1 MLNINLPVLQHQYIR
16 LYNTEEEY
24 NNDKTRPQEICYSD
38 IKDNNITEDDAKEYQ
53 YSIRTTNND
62 NLIKGKYYDT
72 DDIRLDAGLEI
83 VWGYF
88 GWRWTDFELN
98 GEILKGGNF
107 VQSRAMN
114 TVKYIVDSNRLQ
126 HINDFLKYV
135 PNVKKIEEFD
145 ISTIKSASYLCN
157 IEDRTMAFTVPA
169 FLFNLNNIINTND
182 TLFYFNS
189 SNVNIIC
196 EAEILQLHNIVV
208 LNHPIFNAGNSGIKG
223 ITKIEFGKLTNWIDE
238 INYVLYPCTKN
249 IINKQLTSEI
259 EKAIVNNTDIISG
272 IENVVFNYDND
283 DNVIKYP
290 IYANS
295 ITNIKPINF
304 VDNKWNGYF
313 NFLNGIGD
321 YELNID
327 LSVPLHTYRYF
338 FNCYFSIQGNIYITV
353 KNITPENKCYVKS
366 QNFYLIYKS
375 DYNINDAI
383 IQKFDIGEQDDNNK
397 TYLNYNSDNLFEFEN
412 SYPTLH
418 IVSTFNNFLFNF
430 TKASIDLYIKYIN
443 TSVINLYYKNGAN
456 NNINIDITIETD
468 NQDISSNTINFVNQD
483 FLYNTF
489 SLNCPHLNNNKPL
502 YVYANYITL
511 RNLSNDI
518 IIKDGIYAN
527 IYTNSD
533 NVTIDCNLSNNT
545 SSINNNVKN
554 IIFGENCVSVWYFEI
569 TVLNIE
575 TITITNTMYYENLKI
590 DKITD
595 ITKKDIFYNMI
606 YTKCD
611 NRSKTLYINTVL
623 YNSYTDEERN
633 NIISKWESINIIT
646 NG

>member
-24 NNDKTRPQEICYSD
+24 NNDNTRPQEICYSD
-38 IKDNNITEDDAKEYQ
+38 IKDNDITENDAKEYQ
-53 YSIRTTNND
+53 YSIRITNND

-83 VWGYF
+83 IWGYF
-88 GWRWTDFELN
+88 GWQWTDFEIN
-98 GEILKGGNF
+98 GETLKGGNF
-107 VQSRAMN
+107 VQSRVMN
-114 TVKYIVDSNRLQ
+114 TVKHIVDSNRLQ

-157 IEDRTMAFTVPA
+157 ITDRTMAFTVPA

-189 SNVNIIC
+189 SNNNIIC

-208 LNHPIFNAGNSGIKG
+208 LNHPIFNAGNSNIKG
-223 ITKIEFGKLTNWIDE
+223 ITKIEFEKLTNWINE
-238 INYVLYPCTKN
+238 INYVLLLCAKN
-249 IINKQLTSEI
+249 IVDKQLSLGI
-259 EKAIVNNTDIISG
+259 EKAIINNTDIISG
-272 IENVVFNYDND
+272 IENVIFNYDND
-283 DNVIKYP
+283 DNVIKYY

-313 NFLNGIGD
+313 YFITGTGD
-321 YELNID
+321 CELNID
-327 LSVPLHTYRYF
+327 LSVPLHTYMYF
-338 FNCYFSIQGNIYITV
+338 LYCYANIIGNIYIAV
-353 KNITPENKCYVKS
+353 KNITPENKSCVKF
-366 QNFYLIYKS
+366 QEFYLIYKS
-375 DYNINDAI
+375 DNDIDAGI
-383 IQKFDIGEQDDNNK
+383 IQKFDIGEQNDDNK

-412 SYPTLH
+412 SYPILYIT
-418 IVSTFNNFLFNF
+418 STFNNFLFNF

-443 TSVINLYYKNGAN
+443 TSVINLYYKNGVN
-456 NNINIDITIETD
+456 NNINIDITIETN
-468 NQDISSNTINFVNQD
+468 NQDINSNTINFVNQD

-489 SLNCPHLNNNKPL
+489 TLNCLHLNNNEPL

-511 RNLSNDI
+511 RNFSNDI
-518 IIKDGIYAN
+518 IIKSGITAN
-527 IYTNSD
+527 IYTNSN
-533 NVTIDCNLSNNT
+533 NVTIDYNLINGA
-545 SSINNNVKN
+545 SINDNVKN
-554 IIFGENCVSVWYFEI
+554 IILGENCTYLWSLEI

-575 TITITNTMYYENLKI
+575 NIIITNTTGYYALEI

-595 ITKKDIFYNMI
+595 IAKKDIFYNMI
-606 YTKCD
+606 YTKCK
-611 NRSKTLYINTVL
+611 NESKTLYINAIL
-623 YNSYTDEERN
+623 YNSYTDEEKN
-633 NIISKWESINIIT
+633 NIISKWDSINVIT
-646 NG
+646 ND

>member
-24 NNDKTRPQEICYSD
+24 NNDDTRPQEVCYSN
-38 IKDNNITEDDAKEYQ
+38 IKDNTVIEDDAKEYQ

-62 NLIKGKYYDT
+62 NKIKGKYYDT

-83 VWGYF
+83 IWGYF
-88 GWRWTDFELN
+88 GWQWVDFELN

-107 VQSRAMN
+107 VQSRLIN

-126 HINDFLKYV
+126 HINNFLKYV

-145 ISTIKSASYLCN
+145 ISNIKSASYLCN
-157 IEDRTMAFTVPA
+157 IEDRNMNFTVPA
-169 FLFNLNNIINTND
+169 FLFNLNNLINTND
-182 TLFYFNS
+182 TLFYFNYR
-189 SNVNIIC
+189 NNNIIC
-196 EAEILQLHNIVV
+196 EAEILQLHNISI
-208 LNHPIFNAGNSGIKG
+208 LNYPIFNAENSNIKG
-223 ITKIEFGKLTNWIDE
+223 ITKVEFGKLTNWIKE
-238 INYVLYPCTKN
+238 INYVLLCCFKN
-249 IINKQLTSEI
+249 TINKQLTSGI

-272 IENVVFNYDND
+272 IENVIFDYNND
-283 DNVIKYP
+283 TNAIRYYIYP
-290 IYANS
+290 NS
-295 ITNIKPINF
+295 ITNINPINF
-304 VDNKWNGYF
+304 IDNKWNGYF
-313 NFLNGIGD
+313 YFEYGTGNC
-321 YELNID
+321 ELNID
-327 LSVPLHTYRYF
+327 LSVPLYTYRYF
-338 FNCYFSIQGNIYITV
+338 LYCYKNIIGNIYITV
-353 KNITPENKCYVKS
+353 KNITSENKCYVNYKD
-366 QNFYLIYKS
+366 FYLIYKT
-375 DYNINDAI
+375 DDNIDKGI
-383 IQKFDIGEQDDNNK
+383 IQKFDIGEQNDDNR

-412 SYPTLH
+412 SYPTLY
-418 IVSTFNNFLFNF
+418 ITSTFNNFLFNF
-430 TKASIDLYIKYIN
+430 IKASIDLYIKYIN
-443 TSVINLYYKNGAN
+443 TSIINLYYKNGVN

-468 NQDISSNTINFVNQD
+468 NQDNNSNTINFVNQD

-489 SLNCPHLNNNKPL
+489 NLNCPHLNNNEPL

-511 RNLSNDI
+511 RNFSNDI

-533 NVTIDCNLSNNT
+533 NVTIDCNLSNNV
-545 SSINNNVKN
+545 SSINNNIKN
-554 IIFGENCVSVWYFEI
+554 IIFGENCVSAWYLEI

-575 TITITNTMYYENLKI
+575 TITITNAIYYQNLKI

-611 NRSKTLYINTVL
+611 NRSKTLYINTIL

-633 NIISKWESINIIT
+633 NIVSKWESINIIT

>member
-24 NNDKTRPQEICYSD
+24 NTDNTRPQEICYSD
-38 IKDNNITEDDAKEYQ
+38 IKDNNVTEDDAKEYQ

-208 LNHPIFNAGNSGIKG
+208 LNHPIFNSGNSNIKG
-223 ITKIEFGKLTNWIDE
+223 ITKIEFGKLTNWIDG
-238 INYVLYPCTKN
+238 INNVLVACTHN
-249 IINKQLTSEI
+249 IVNKQLTTGI

-283 DNVIKYP
+283 DDVIEYP

-313 NFLNGIGD
+313 DFKSGTGN

-327 LSVPLHTYRYF
+327 LSVPLHTYMYF
-338 FNCYFSIQGNIYITV
+338 LYCYANIIGNIYIAV
-353 KNITPENKCYVKS
+353 KNITPENKSHVKS
-366 QNFYLIYKS
+366 QKFYLIYKL
-375 DYNINDAI
+375 DNAIDEGI
-383 IQKFDIGEQDDNNK
+383 IQKFDIGEQNDNNK

-412 SYPTLH
+412 SHPTLY
-418 IVSTFNNFLFNF
+418 ITSTFNNFLFNF

-443 TSVINLYYKNGAN
+443 TSVINLYYKNGIN

-468 NQDISSNTINFVNQD
+468 NQDINSNTINFVNQD

-533 NVTIDCNLSNNT
+533 NVTIDCNLSNNA

-575 TITITNTMYYENLKI
+575 TITITNTIYYENLKI

-646 NG
+646 ND

>member
-24 NNDKTRPQEICYSD
+24 NNDNTRPQEICYSD
-38 IKDNNITEDDAKEYQ
+38 IKDNNVTEDDAKEYQ

-62 NLIKGKYYDT
+62 NLIKGKYYST

-83 VWGYF
+83 IWGYF
-88 GWRWTDFELN
+88 GWQWTDFEIN

-107 VQSRAMN
+107 VQNRAMN
-114 TVKYIVDSNRLQ
+114 TVKHIVDSNRLQ
-126 HINDFLKYV
+126 HINNFLKYV
-135 PNVKKIEEFD
+135 PNVKKIEEFN

-157 IEDRTMAFTVPA
+157 ITDRTMAFTVPA

-196 EAEILQLHNIVV
+196 EAETLQLHNIVV
-208 LNHPIFNAGNSGIKG
+208 LNHPIFNAANSNIKG
-223 ITKIEFGKLTNWIDE
+223 ITKIEFGKLTNWINE
-238 INYVLYPCTKN
+238 INYVLLPCIKN
-249 IINKQLTSEI
+249 IIDKQHTSGI
-259 EKAIVNNTDIISG
+259 EKPIVNNTDIISG
-272 IENVVFNYDND
+272 IENVIFNYDND
-283 DNVIKYP
+283 DDVIKYP

-295 ITNIKPINF
+295 ITNINSIKFI
-304 VDNKWNGYF
+304 DNKWNGYF
-313 NFLNGIGD
+313 VIQNSTGD
-321 YELNID
+321 CELNID
-327 LSVPLHTYRYF
+327 LSVPLHTYTYF
-338 FNCYFSIQGNIYITV
+338 LYCYANIIGNIYITI
-353 KNITPENKCYVKS
+353 KNITPENKSHVKYKD
-366 QNFYLIYKS
+366 FYLIYKL
-375 DYNINDAI
+375 DKDIDEGI
-383 IQKFDIGEQDDNNK
+383 IQKFDIGEQIDNNR

-412 SYPTLH
+412 SYSTLY
-418 IVSTFNNFLFNF
+418 ITSTFNNFLFNF
-430 TKASIDLYIKYIN
+430 TKVSIDLYVKYIN
-443 TSVINLYYKNGAN
+443 TSVINLYYKNGVN

-468 NQDISSNTINFVNQD
+468 NQDINSNRINFVNQD

-489 SLNCPHLNNNKPL
+489 SLNCPHLNNNELL
-502 YVYANYITL
+502 YIYANYITL
-511 RNLSNDI
+511 RNFSNDI
-518 IIKDGIYAN
+518 IIKNGIYAN

-533 NVTIDCNLSNNT
+533 NVTIDCNLNNNI

-554 IIFGENCVSVWYFEI
+554 IILGENCTYLWYFEI
-569 TVLNIE
+569 TALNIE
-575 TITITNTMYYENLKI
+575 TITITNIIIYQNLKI

-611 NRSKTLYINTVL
+611 DISKTLYINSIL
-623 YNSYTDEERN
+623 YNSYTEEEKN

-646 NG
+646 ND

>member
-1 MLNINLPVLQHQYIR
+1 MLNISLPVLQHQYIR

-24 NNDKTRPQEICYSD
+24 NNDNTRPQEICYSD
-38 IKDNNITEDDAKEYQ
+38 IKDNNVTEDNAKEYQ

-62 NLIKGKYYDT
+62 DLIKGKYYDT

-83 VWGYF
+83 IWGYF
-88 GWRWTDFELN
+88 GWQWTDFELN
-98 GEILKGGNF
+98 GETLKGGNF
-107 VQSRAMN
+107 VQSRVMN
-114 TVKYIVDSNRLQ
+114 TVKHIADSNRLQ

-182 TLFYFNS
+182 TLFYFYS
-189 SNVNIIC
+189 SNKNITC
-196 EAEILQLHNIVV
+196 EAETLQLHNIVV
-208 LNHPIFNAGNSGIKG
+208 LNHPIFSSENPSIKG
-223 ITKIEFGKLTNWIDE
+223 ITKIEFGKLTNWIDG
-238 INYVLYPCTKN
+238 INYVLSPCTKN
-249 IINKQLTSEI
+249 IINKQLDSGI
-259 EKAIVNNTDIISG
+259 EKAIINNTDIISG

-283 DNVIKYP
+283 DNAIKYP
-290 IYANS
+290 IYENS

-313 NFLNGIGD
+313 VFKFITGD
-321 YELNID
+321 CELNID

-338 FNCYFSIQGNIYITV
+338 LYCYFNKIGNIYIAV

-366 QNFYLIYKS
+366 QEFYLIDKT
-375 DYNINDAI
+375 DTNTDNCI
-383 IQKFDIGEQDDNNK
+383 IQKFDIGEQNDNNK

-418 IVSTFNNFLFNF
+418 ITYTFNNFLFNF

-443 TSVINLYYKNGAN
+443 TSVINLYYKNGVN

-468 NQDISSNTINFVNQD
+468 NQDINSNTINFVNQD

-489 SLNCPHLNNNKPL
+489 SLNCPHLNNNEPL

-511 RNLSNDI
+511 RNFSNDI
-518 IIKDGIYAN
+518 IIKNGINAN

-533 NVTIDCNLSNNT
+533 NVTIDCNLNVVEF
-545 SSINNNVKN
+545 SINNNIKN
-554 IIFGENCVSVWYFEI
+554 IIFGENCTSIWHFEI

-575 TITITNTMYYENLKI
+575 TITIANTMYYEKLKI

-611 NRSKTLYINTVL
+611 NRSKTLYINTIL
-623 YNSYTDEERN
+623 YNSYTDEEKN

-646 NG
+646 ND

>member
-24 NNDKTRPQEICYSD
+24 NNDNTRPQEICYSD
-38 IKDNNITEDDAKEYQ
+38 IKDNDITENDAKEYQ
-53 YSIRTTNND
+53 YSIRITNND

-83 VWGYF
+83 IWGYF
-88 GWRWTDFELN
+88 GWQWTDFEIN
-98 GEILKGGNF
+98 GETLKGGNF
-107 VQSRAMN
+107 VQSRVMN
-114 TVKYIVDSNRLQ
+114 TVKHIVDSNRLQ

-157 IEDRTMAFTVPA
+157 ITDRTMAFTIPA

-189 SNVNIIC
+189 SNNNIIC

-208 LNHPIFNAGNSGIKG
+208 LNHPIFNAGNSNIKG
-223 ITKIEFGKLTNWIDE
+223 ITKIEFEKLTNWINE
-238 INYVLYPCTKN
+238 INYVLLLCAKN
-249 IINKQLTSEI
+249 IVDKQLSLGI
-259 EKAIVNNTDIISG
+259 EKAIINNTDIISG
-272 IENVVFNYDND
+272 IENVIFNYDND
-283 DNVIKYP
+283 DNVIKYC

-313 NFLNGIGD
+313 YFITGTGD
-321 YELNID
+321 CELNID
-327 LSVPLHTYRYF
+327 LSVPLHTYMYF
-338 FNCYFSIQGNIYITV
+338 LHCYANIIGNIYIAV
-353 KNITPENKCYVKS
+353 KNITPENKSCVKF
-366 QNFYLIYKS
+366 QEFYLIYKS
-375 DYNINDAI
+375 DNNIDAGI
-383 IQKFDIGEQDDNNK
+383 IQKFDIGEQNDDNK

-412 SYPTLH
+412 SYPILYIT
-418 IVSTFNNFLFNF
+418 STFNNFLFNF

-443 TSVINLYYKNGAN
+443 TSVINLYYKNGVN
-456 NNINIDITIETD
+456 NNINIDITIETN
-468 NQDISSNTINFVNQD
+468 NQDINSNTINFVNQD

-489 SLNCPHLNNNKPL
+489 TLNCLHLNNNEPL

-511 RNLSNDI
+511 RNFSNDI
-518 IIKDGIYAN
+518 IIKSGITAN
-527 IYTNSD
+527 IYTNSN
-533 NVTIDCNLSNNT
+533 NVTIDYNLINGA
-545 SSINNNVKN
+545 SINDNVKN
-554 IIFGENCVSVWYFEI
+554 IILGENCTYLYSLEI

-575 TITITNTMYYENLKI
+575 NIIITNTTRYYALEI

-595 ITKKDIFYNMI
+595 IAKKDIFYNMI
-606 YTKCD
+606 YTKCK
-611 NRSKTLYINTVL
+611 NESKTLYINAIL
-623 YNSYTDEERN
+623 YNSYTDEEKN
-633 NIISKWESINIIT
+633 NIISKWDSINVIT
-646 NG
+646 ND

>member
-24 NNDKTRPQEICYSD
+24 NNDNTRPQEICYSD
-38 IKDNNITEDDAKEYQ
+38 IKDNDITENDAKEYQ
-53 YSIRTTNND
+53 YSIRITNND

-83 VWGYF
+83 IWGYF
-88 GWRWTDFELN
+88 GWQWTDFEIN
-98 GEILKGGNF
+98 GETLKGGNF
-107 VQSRAMN
+107 VQSRVMN
-114 TVKYIVDSNRLQ
+114 TVKHIVDSNRLQ

-157 IEDRTMAFTVPA
+157 ITDRTMAFTVPA

-189 SNVNIIC
+189 SNNNIIC

-208 LNHPIFNAGNSGIKG
+208 LNHPIFNAGNSNIKG
-223 ITKIEFGKLTNWIDE
+223 ITKIEFEKLTNWINE
-238 INYVLYPCTKN
+238 INYVLLLCAKN
-249 IINKQLTSEI
+249 IVDKQLSLGI
-259 EKAIVNNTDIISG
+259 EKAIINNTDIISG
-272 IENVVFNYDND
+272 IENVIFNYDND
-283 DNVIKYP
+283 DNVIKYY

-313 NFLNGIGD
+313 YFITGTGD
-321 YELNID
+321 CELNID
-327 LSVPLHTYRYF
+327 LSVPLHTYMYF
-338 FNCYFSIQGNIYITV
+338 LYCYANIIGNIYIAV
-353 KNITPENKCYVKS
+353 KNITPENKSCVKF
-366 QNFYLIYKS
+366 QEFYLIYKS
-375 DYNINDAI
+375 DNNIDAGI
-383 IQKFDIGEQDDNNK
+383 IQKFDIGEQNDDNK

-412 SYPTLH
+412 SYPILYIT
-418 IVSTFNNFLFNF
+418 STFNNFLFNF

-443 TSVINLYYKNGAN
+443 TSVINLYYKNGVN
-456 NNINIDITIETD
+456 NNINIDITIETN
-468 NQDISSNTINFVNQD
+468 NQDINSNTINFVNQD

-489 SLNCPHLNNNKPL
+489 TLNCLHLNNNEPL

-511 RNLSNDI
+511 RNFSNDI
-518 IIKDGIYAN
+518 IIKSGITAN
-527 IYTNSD
+527 IYTNSN
-533 NVTIDCNLSNNT
+533 NVTIDYNLINGA
-545 SSINNNVKN
+545 SINDNVKN
-554 IIFGENCVSVWYFEI
+554 IILGENCTYLLSLEI

-575 TITITNTMYYENLKI
+575 NIIITNTTGYYALEI

-595 ITKKDIFYNMI
+595 IAKKDIFYNMI
-606 YTKCD
+606 YTKCK
-611 NRSKTLYINTVL
+611 NESKTLYINAIL
-623 YNSYTDEERN
+623 YNSYTDEEKN
-633 NIISKWESINIIT
+633 NIISKWDSINVIT
-646 NG
+646 ND

>member
-24 NNDKTRPQEICYSD
+24 NTDNTRPQEICYSD

-72 DDIRLDAGLEI
+72 DDIRIDAGLEI
-83 VWGYF
+83 IWGYF
-88 GWRWTDFELN
+88 GWQWTDFELN

-107 VQSRAMN
+107 VQSRLMN
-114 TVKYIVDSNRLQ
+114 TVKYITDSNRLQ
-126 HINDFLKYV
+126 HINNFLKYV

-157 IEDRTMAFTVPA
+157 IEDRIMAFTVPS

-196 EAEILQLHNIVV
+196 EAETLQLHNIVI
-208 LNHPIFNAGNSGIKG
+208 LNHPIFNVENSSIKG
-223 ITKIEFGKLTNWIDE
+223 ITKIEFGKLTNWINE
-238 INYVLYPCTKN
+238 INYVLLPCTKN
-249 IINKQLTSEI
+249 IINKQLTSGI

-295 ITNIKPINF
+295 IINIKPINF
-304 VDNKWNGYF
+304 IDNKWNGYF
-313 NFLNGIGD
+313 NFIYSTGD
-321 YELNID
+321 CELNID
-327 LSVPLHTYRYF
+327 LSVPLYTYMYF
-338 FNCYFSIQGNIYITV
+338 LYCYNNIIGNIYIAV
-353 KNITPENKCYVKS
+353 KNITSENKSYVKS
-366 QNFYLIYKS
+366 QKFYLIYTLNN
-375 DYNINDAI
+375 NIDNSI
-383 IQKFDIGEQDDNNK
+383 IQKFDIGEQNDNNRN
-397 TYLNYNSDNLFEFEN
+397 YLNYNSDNLFEFEN
-412 SYPTLH
+412 SYPTLY
-418 IVSTFNNFLFNF
+418 ITSTFNNFLFNF
-430 TKASIDLYIKYIN
+430 TKVSIDLYIKYIN
-443 TSVINLYYKNGAN
+443 TSVINLYYKNGVN
-456 NNINIDITIETD
+456 NNINIDITIEAN
-468 NQDISSNTINFVNQD
+468 NQDINSNTINFVNQD

-489 SLNCPHLNNNKPL
+489 TLNCPHLNNNEPL

-511 RNLSNDI
+511 RNFSNDI
-518 IIKDGIYAN
+518 IIKNGISAN
-527 IYTNSD
+527 IYTNSN
-533 NVTIDCNLSNNT
+533 NVTIDYNLING

-554 IIFGENCVSVWYFEI
+554 IILGENCTYLWYLEI
-569 TVLNIE
+569 TILNIE
-575 TITITNTMYYENLKI
+575 NITIINTVGYYALEI

-606 YTKCD
+606 YTKCND
-611 NRSKTLYINTVL
+611 ISKTLYINSVL

-633 NIISKWESINIIT
+633 NIISKWESINVIT
-646 NG
+646 ND

>member
-38 IKDNNITEDDAKEYQ
+38 IKDNNVTEDDAKEYQ

-83 VWGYF
+83 IWGYF
-88 GWRWTDFELN
+88 GWQWTDFELN

-107 VQSRAMN
+107 VQSRVMN

-157 IEDRTMAFTVPA
+157 ITDRTMAFTVPA

-189 SNVNIIC
+189 SNNNIIC
-196 EAEILQLHNIVV
+196 EAETLQLHNIVV
-208 LNHPIFNAGNSGIKG
+208 LNYPIFNAGNSNIKG
-223 ITKIEFGKLTNWIDE
+223 ITKIEFGKLTNWINE
-238 INYVLYPCTKN
+238 INYVLLPCAKN
-249 IINKQLTSEI
+249 IIDKQLTSGI

-272 IENVVFNYDND
+272 IENVVFNYNND
-283 DNVIKYP
+283 DDVIKYP

-304 VDNKWNGYF
+304 IDNKWNGYF
-313 NFLNGIGD
+313 YFQTGTGD
-321 YELNID
+321 CELNID
-327 LSVPLHTYRYF
+327 LSVPLHTYIYF
-338 FNCYFSIQGNIYITV
+338 LYCYTNIIGNIYIAV
-353 KNITPENKCYVKS
+353 KNITPENKSHIKS
-366 QNFYLIYKS
+366 QKFYLIYKS
-375 DYNINDAI
+375 DNNIDAGI
-383 IQKFDIGEQDDNNK
+383 IQKFDIGEQNDDNK

-412 SYPTLH
+412 SYPTLY
-418 IVSTFNNFLFNF
+418 ITSTFNNFLFNF

-443 TSVINLYYKNGAN
+443 TSVINLYYKNGVN
-456 NNINIDITIETD
+456 NNINIDITIETN
-468 NQDISSNTINFVNQD
+468 NQDINSNTINFVNQD

-489 SLNCPHLNNNKPL
+489 TLNCLHLNNNELL

-511 RNLSNDI
+511 RNFSNDI
-518 IIKDGIYAN
+518 IIKSGLTAN
-527 IYTNSD
+527 IYTNSN
-533 NVTIDCNLSNNT
+533 NVTIDYNLINGA
-545 SSINNNVKN
+545 SINNNVKN
-554 IIFGENCVSVWYFEI
+554 IILGENCTYLWSLEI

-575 TITITNTMYYENLKI
+575 NIIITNTTRYYALEI

-606 YTKCD
+606 YTKC
-611 NRSKTLYINTVL
+611 NNTSKILYINTVL
-623 YNSYTDEERN
+623 YNSYTDEEKN
-633 NIISKWESINIIT
+633 NIISKWDSINVIT
-646 NG
+646 ND

>member
-1 MLNINLPVLQHQYIR
+1 MLSINLPVLQHQYIR

-24 NNDKTRPQEICYSD
+24 NNDNTRPQEICYSD
-38 IKDNNITEDDAKEYQ
+38 IKDNNVTEDNAKEYQ

-62 NLIKGKYYDT
+62 NLIKGKYYNT

-88 GWRWTDFELN
+88 GWQWTDFELN

-107 VQSRAMN
+107 VQSRVMN
-114 TVKYIVDSNRLQ
+114 TVKHIVDSNRLQ

-157 IEDRTMAFTVPA
+157 ITDRTMAFTIPA
-169 FLFNLNNIINTND
+169 FLFIFNNIINTND

-196 EAEILQLHNIVV
+196 EAETLQLHNIVV
-208 LNHPIFNAGNSGIKG
+208 LNHLIFSAKNSSIKG
-223 ITKIEFGKLTNWIDE
+223 ITKIEFGKLTNWIDG
-238 INYVLYPCTKN
+238 INHVLSPCTKN
-249 IINKQLTSEI
+249 IIDKQLTSRI
-259 EKAIVNNTDIISG
+259 EKAVVNNTDIISG
-272 IENVVFNYDND
+272 IENVIFNYDND
-283 DNVIKYP
+283 NNVIKYP

-295 ITNIKPINF
+295 IINIEPINF
-304 VDNKWNGYF
+304 VDNKWNGYLDF
-313 NFLNGIGD
+313 HSGTGD
-321 YELNID
+321 CELNID
-327 LSVPLHTYRYF
+327 LSVPLHTYMYF
-338 FNCYFSIQGNIYITV
+338 LYCFYNIIGNIYIAV
-353 KNITPENKCYVKS
+353 KNITPENKSYVKY
-366 QNFYLIYKS
+366 QRFYLIYKP
-375 DYNINDAI
+375 DDAIDKGI
-383 IQKFDIGEQDDNNK
+383 IQKFDIGEQNDNNK

-412 SYPTLH
+412 SYPTLY
-418 IVSTFNNFLFNF
+418 ITSTFNNFLFNF

-443 TSVINLYYKNGAN
+443 TSIINLYYKNGVN

-489 SLNCPHLNNNKPL
+489 TLNCPHLNNNEPL
-502 YVYANYITL
+502 YIYANSITL

-518 IIKDGIYAN
+518 IIKSGIYAN
-527 IYTNSD
+527 IYTNSN
-533 NVTIDCNLSNNT
+533 NVTIDYNLNNSI

-554 IIFGENCVSVWYFEI
+554 IIFGENCTYLWYLEI

-575 TITITNTMYYENLKI
+575 TITITNTIQYGTLKI
-590 DKITD
+590 NKITD
-595 ITKKDIFYNMI
+595 IAKKDIFYNMI
-606 YTKCD
+606 YTKCK
-611 NRSKTLYINTVL
+611 NTSATLYINTIL
-623 YNSYTDEERN
+623 YNSYTDEEKN
-633 NIISKWESINIIT
+633 NIISKWNSINVV
-646 NG
+646 NND

>member
-24 NNDKTRPQEICYSD
+24 NNDNTRPQEICYSD
-38 IKDNNITEDDAKEYQ
+38 IKDNDITENDAKEYQ
-53 YSIRTTNND
+53 YSIRITNND

-83 VWGYF
+83 IWGYF
-88 GWRWTDFELN
+88 GWQWTDFEIN
-98 GEILKGGNF
+98 GETLKGGNF
-107 VQSRAMN
+107 VQSRVMN
-114 TVKYIVDSNRLQ
+114 TVKHIVDSNRLQ

-157 IEDRTMAFTVPA
+157 ITDRTMAFTVPA

-189 SNVNIIC
+189 SNNNIIC

-208 LNHPIFNAGNSGIKG
+208 LNHPIFNAGNSNIKG
-223 ITKIEFGKLTNWIDE
+223 ITKIEFEKLTNWINE
-238 INYVLYPCTKN
+238 INYVLLLCAKN
-249 IINKQLTSEI
+249 IVDKQLSLGI
-259 EKAIVNNTDIISG
+259 EKAIINNTDIISG
-272 IENVVFNYDND
+272 IENVIFNYDND
-283 DNVIKYP
+283 DNVIKYY

-313 NFLNGIGD
+313 YFITGTGD
-321 YELNID
+321 CELNID
-327 LSVPLHTYRYF
+327 LSVPLHTYMYF
-338 FNCYFSIQGNIYITV
+338 LYCYANIIGNIYIAV
-353 KNITPENKCYVKS
+353 KNITPENKSCVKF
-366 QNFYLIYKS
+366 QEFYLIYKS
-375 DYNINDAI
+375 DNNIDAGI
-383 IQKFDIGEQDDNNK
+383 IQKFDIGEQNDDNK

-412 SYPTLH
+412 SYPILYIT
-418 IVSTFNNFLFNF
+418 STFNNFLFNF

-443 TSVINLYYKNGAN
+443 TSVINLYYKNGVN
-456 NNINIDITIETD
+456 NNINIDITIETN
-468 NQDISSNTINFVNQD
+468 NQDINSNTINFVNQD

-489 SLNCPHLNNNKPL
+489 TLNCLHLNNNEPL

-511 RNLSNDI
+511 RNFSNDI
-518 IIKDGIYAN
+518 IIKSGITAN
-527 IYTNSD
+527 IYTNSN
-533 NVTIDCNLSNNT
+533 NVTIDYNLINGA
-545 SSINNNVKN
+545 SINDNVKN
-554 IIFGENCVSVWYFEI
+554 IILGENCTYLWSLEI

-575 TITITNTMYYENLKI
+575 NIIITNTTGYYALEI

-595 ITKKDIFYNMI
+595 IAKKDIFYNMI
-606 YTKCD
+606 YTKCK
-611 NRSKTLYINTVL
+611 NESKTLYINAIL
-623 YNSYTDEERN
+623 YNSYTDEEKN
-633 NIISKWESINIIT
+633 NIISKWDSINVIT
-646 NG
+646 ND